1 MVRIEQGVPAGLS
14 GEGRRWLDGQ
24 ARRLA
29 ALRAA
34 LPAGLSLDLTPES
47 LVLLEP
53 LVVRKLG
60 GGREREFRDGVIG
73 YAGEVLLRVGGGW
86 WGYDMR
92 PVVEFDPAL
101 RLDPVAPGDLVELA
115 VRRRD
120 GAVFEETISEIAA
133 VVERLRA
140 FNRGWE
146 PTRLAT
152 PADEIG
158 AADAA
163 GDLAEDIADDL
174 AWWLRRQEV
183 AFQEWVAGLGGGARV
198 WDRSPRSVE
207 TLERILLGQLP
218 AGSVRAAD
226 DGNPVVQA
234 AAWYVG
240 EAMIRNGG
248 GRWAFT
254 PGVPRADDLVT
265 GRPYVAPAAAGKS
278 VAVPGVIVA
287 NLLIRQ
293 EAGYLVARFRRYLDQ

>member
-34 LPAGLSLDLTPES
+34 LPAGFSLDLTPES

-60 GGREREFRDGVIG
+60 GGREREFRDGVTG

-101 RLDPVAPGDLVELA
+101 RLEPVAPGDLVELA

-120 GAVFEETISEIAA
+120 GAVFEETIGEVAA
-133 VVERLRA
+133 LVERLRA

-152 PADEIG
+152 PADETG
-158 AADAA
+158 AEDV
-163 GDLAEDIADDL
+163 AEDIDDDL

-198 WDRSPRSVE
+198 WDCSPRSVE
-207 TLERILLGQLP
+207 TLERVLLGLLP
-218 AGSVRAAD
+218 AGSVRGAD

-240 EAMIRNGG
+240 EAMIRNAG
-248 GRWAFT
+248 GRWAMT
-254 PGVPRADDLVT
+254 PGVPREDDLIT
-265 GRPYVAPAAAGKS
+265 GRPYVAPAKAGRS

-287 NLLIRQ
+287 NLVIRQ
-293 EAGYLVARFRRYLDQ
+293 EPGYLVSRFRRYLDQ